1 MRKRV
6 LFIVLAVIAVLGLIA
21 GMLTGTPH
29 ARAAPSL
36 DEKVREGQPV
46 TGSRSAQLSAAA

>member
-21 GMLTGTPH
+21 GMLTGTPT
-29 ARAAPSL
+29 
-36 DEKVREGQPV
+36 REGRPV
-46 TGSRSAQLSAAA
+46 TG